1 MGDENRNGAKTPEQQ
16 VKALFEETETRTAQA
31 FDRVVSRDA
40 FGEVM
45 AMVTE
50 NTMAMVKLGNG
61 AADMVLRNLRLA
73 SRRDLTQLG
82 RQLARTED
90 KLELVLQEVEGL
102 REELG
107 DRSKDEPAKDEPAK
121 ANGRTSA
128 SRRRRSSASAR

>member
-31 FDRVVSRDA
+31 FDRVVARDA

-50 NTMAMVKLGNG
+50 NTMAIVKLGNG

-107 DRSKDEPAKDEPAK
+107 DRSKDEPAKDVPARG
-121 ANGRTSA
+121 NGRTSA
-128 SRRRRSSASAR
+128 SRRRRSSSSAR

>member
-31 FDRVVSRDA
+31 FDRVVARDA

-90 KLELVLQEVEGL
+90 KLELVLQEVEAL
-102 REELG
+102 R
-107 DRSKDEPAKDEPAK
+107 DQVTTAA
-121 ANGRTSA
+121 ATNGSPDGPPP
-128 SRRRRSSASAR
+128 SRRRSTRPPSS